1 MSLEGRAGQAAE
13 LFNEVLYGDHPATRE
28 QAEGVLALE
37 QELAVAR

>member
-1 MSLEGRAGQAAE
+1 MSLEGRAGKAAE
-13 LFNEVLYGDHPATRE
+13 LFNEVLYGHHPATRE